1 MLTYIPGSHVDIS
14 PYARQAR
21 THHFEDLLCGALFV
35 FIILE
40 QTCWVSRSLFP
51 VSFLGGSRGVKKKN
65 LLKNSKMLVRLGGLS
80 SFAGGNAKRRS
91 HFGRQLGG
99 FLPNRTYSYRAIRN
113 CAPWSS
119 PAMKTRVC
127 TKTRLWVFIAAVFII
142 DHP

>member
-14 PYARQAR
+14 PYALQAR

-80 SFAGGNAKRRS
+80 FVAGGMQNGAAT
-91 HFGRQLGG
+91 LGG
-99 FLPNRTYSYRAIRN
+99 SWAASYQTERTLTVRS
-113 CAPWSS
+113 
-119 PAMKTRVC
+119 V
-127 TKTRLWVFIAAVFII
+127 IALRGL
-142 DHP
+142 HPQ